1 MEEFEEQRKR
11 LIFYLESVGILKSKR
26 VKSALMAVPRDIFV
40 PKKYRGEAY
49 DDTPLPI
56 GHGQTISQPLVVVVM
71 TELLDV
77 RSGHKVLEIGAG
89 SGWQA
94 GLLGYLVGPAGKVWS
109 IDRIPE
115 LVRFA
120 RENLRKA
127 GIKNVDVI
135 EGDGTLGLPGK
146 KFDRI
151 IITAATP
158 KIPNPLID
166 QLYDGGKIVAPVGNR
181 FEQSMILAKKMGE
194 ELVELSRQWGYR
206 FVPLVGK
213 YGFREGV

>member
-158 KIPNPLID
+158 KIPNPLVD
-166 QLYDGGKIVAPVGNR
+166 QLCDGGKIVAPVGNR

>member
-77 RSGHKVLEIGAG
+77 RSGHKILEIGAG

-158 KIPNPLID
+158 KIPNPLVD
-166 QLYDGGKIVAPVGNR
+166 QLCDGGKIVAPVGNR